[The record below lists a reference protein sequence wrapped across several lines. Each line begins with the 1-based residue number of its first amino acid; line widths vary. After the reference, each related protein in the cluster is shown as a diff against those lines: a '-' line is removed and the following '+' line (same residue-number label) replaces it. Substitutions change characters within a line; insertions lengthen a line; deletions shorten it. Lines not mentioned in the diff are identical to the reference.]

1 MQKQVLSV
9 LLPRSRESAL
19 KWVFGFVFGDDTR
32 QLRFDLHDTDQIL
45 FRAGDR
51 TVAFASVF
59 PDLTAKRE
67 DWPRQMP
74 SEPLPRFSEATIR
87 DFTLPQPEGEVPT
100 LFGRAE
106 LAQTQDSIRMEADL
120 FGGLFFLLSR
130 FEEIVSSERDMHDRF
145 PGKASL
151 AHRAGF
157 LAQPLADVY
166 RHIIRRLIARMWPSW
181 TMAEETPKPMQ
192 VSCDVDEPFDNSAS
206 NLYRLIRSLGADLL
220 HRHSPGLAVR
230 RGLNYALRGL
240 VGPRFDPCYTF
251 DWYMDVCE
259 AQNLKAT
266 FYFIAGHSAGKIDGT
281 YRIDE
286 PRILSLLRKISERG
300 HHIGMHGS
308 YNTFRDASQLTLER
322 AALNKALER
331 AGVSLEVT
339 ENRQHYLRWDTSCTP
354 ENLVRA
360 GFKSDST
367 GGFADLPGFRYGTA
381 RPFKMWS
388 WHDLR
393 PLDLIQT
400 PLIVMEGT
408 LLSDLYMNLDFKKA
422 AHQIEALQTA
432 SGQFGGAFSLLWHNS
447 ELKGKN
453 QRTAFLNACSG
464 RKHGARPT

>member
-19 KWVFGFVFGDDTR
+19 KWVFDFVFGDDTG
-32 QLRFDLHDTDQIL
+32 QLRFELHDTDQIL

-51 TVAFASVF
+51 TLAFASVF

-67 DWPRQMP
+67 DWPEQMP
-74 SEPLPRFSEATIR
+74 SEPLPRFSEATISG
-87 DFTLPQPEGEVPT
+87 FTLPQPEGEVPT

-106 LAQTQDSIRMEADL
+106 VAQAKDSIHMEADL

-130 FEEIVSSERDMHDRF
+130 FEEIVSSERDRHDRF

-166 RHIIRRLIARMWPSW
+166 RRIIRHLIARMWSSW
-181 TMAEETPKPMQ
+181 TMAEEKPKPMR

-206 NLYRLIRSLGADLL
+206 NLYRLIRSMGADLL
-220 HRHSPGLAVR
+220 HRHSPSLAVR
-230 RGLNYALRGL
+230 RGMNYALRGV

-281 YRIDE
+281 YEIDQ
-286 PRILSLLRKISERG
+286 PRILSLLRKISDRG

-308 YNTFRDASQLTLER
+308 YNTFRDAHQLTDER

-331 AGVSLEVT
+331 VGVSLEVT

-354 ENLVRA
+354 ENLVSA

-388 WHDLR
+388 WHELR
-393 PLDLIQT
+393 PLDLIQK

-408 LLSDLYMNLDFKKA
+408 LLSDLYMNLDLEKA
-422 AHQIEALQTA
+422 AQYIESQKTA
-432 SGQFGGAFSLLWHNS
+432 SEQFGGTFSLLWHNS
-447 ELKGKN
+447 ELKTKSMKSL
-453 QRTAFLNACSG
+453 FLNALED
-464 RKHGARPT
+464 KARI

>member
-1 MQKQVLSV
+1 MNMQKQVLSV
-9 LLPRSRESAL
+9 ILPRSRESAL
-19 KWVFGFVFGDDTR
+19 KWVFGFVFDDDTR

-45 FRAGDR
+45 FRAGGR
-51 TVAFASVF
+51 TVTFASVF
-59 PDLTAKRE
+59 PDLNAERE
-67 DWPRQMP
+67 DWPGQMP

-87 DFTLPQPEGEVPT
+87 GFNQPQPHDVVPT
-100 LFGRAE
+100 LFGPAE
-106 LAQTQDSIRMEADL
+106 VVQAQDGIRVEADL

-145 PGKASL
+145 PGKGSL

-166 RHIIRRLIARMWPSW
+166 RHIIRHLIARMWPSW
-181 TMAEETPKPMQ
+181 TMAVETPKPMQ

-206 NLYRLIRSLGADLL
+206 NLYRLIRSMGADLL

-230 RGLNYALRGL
+230 RGLNYALRRV

-251 DWYMDVCE
+251 NCYMDMCE
-259 AQNLKAT
+259 ARNLKAT

-281 YRIDE
+281 YEIDE
-286 PRILSLLRKISERG
+286 PRILSLLRKISDRG

-308 YNTFRDASQLTLER
+308 YNTFRDASQLALER

-354 ENLVRA
+354 ENLVSA
-360 GFKSDST
+360 GFKSDAT

-381 RPFKMWS
+381 RPFRMWS
-388 WHDLR
+388 WHELR
-393 PLDLIQT
+393 PLDLVQK

-408 LLSDLYMNLDFKKA
+408 LLSDLYMNLDFEKA
-422 AHQIEALQTA
+422 AQHIESLQTA
-432 SGQFGGAFSLLWHNS
+432 SEQFGGAFSLLWHNS
-447 ELKGKN
+447 ELKTNSIKSL
-453 QRTAFLNACSG
+453 FVNALED
-464 RKHGARPT
+464 RARI